1 MFQLFNVFR
10 FLTVELFS
18 HLKIISNKQLFMI
31 KKRLVISVLK
41 KYMASNSII
50 VTVLEGAT
58 MHNKATH
65 TYTHTY
71 GGREGWKEEG
81 GRKERKGGRGRKRRR
96 MFFYKEFTALY

>member
-1 MFQLFNVFR
+1 MFSFLNLARLTSFSHPMFQLFNVFR

-18 HLKIISNKQLFMI
+18 HLKINSNKQLFMV
-31 KKRLVISVLK
+31 RLVISVLK
-41 KYMASNSII
+41 KHMASNSII

-65 TYTHTY
+65 THIHTHM
-71 GGREGWKEEG
+71 EG
-81 GRKERKGGRGRKRRR
+81 GRKRRR